1 MIAVHLDH
9 IQFAYGHETL
19 FTDLVWQIHAD
30 RRVGLIGSN
39 GCGKSTLLNI
49 IAGQIECDDG
59 FVIRKD
65 GLSIGVLNQ
74 HPDLDP
80 DASIW
85 DAVITASQQIAE
97 LEQEMQT
104 VDERLA
110 DPQVYGNSKTLVRV
124 LAQQENLLAK
134 YTQIGGPSYE
144 GRIRSVL
151 QKLGFNESQFSQPIH
166 ELSGGQKK
174 LVGLARLM
182 VMNPD
187 LLLLD
192 EPDNHLDLEG
202 KAYLEAFLLQH
213 KGAVILVS
221 HDRYLLDLVVDE
233 IVEMEAGQLTHYPGE
248 YSTYMFEK
256 QARLQRQ
263 EQVFQAQQKEIKR
276 LEQAAQRMLTWG
288 AVYDNE
294 KFSRRGKAMLKRLD
308 KMERVEQPLA
318 EQRRMGLNLSGWRG
332 SQKVLELID
341 LDMAFRAEEE
351 AQLILFTALNLQI
364 WHGER
369 VGLVGPNGA
378 GKTVLFSLI
387 LGELEASGGRIVQ
400 GPSVRAGYF
409 AQEHETLDMSATLID
424 TVRQAKPLSET
435 AAVAFLNRFLFT
447 YEQVRNPI
455 RTLSGG
461 ERSRL
466 QIALLMLSD
475 ANFLLLDE
483 PTNNLDIASAETLEA
498 ALAEFEG
505 SALIIS
511 HDRYFLDQVVD
522 RIIEL
527 EYGSLREYTG
537 AYSAYQAAKLLATA
551 PHGFPEA
558 RNHK

>member
-49 IAGQIECDDG
+49 VAGQIECDEG

-65 GLSIGVLNQ
+65 GLSVGVLNQ

-80 DASIW
+80 DESIW

-97 LEQEMQT
+97 LEQEMQA

-124 LAQQENLLAK
+124 LAQQENMLAK

-144 GRIRSVL
+144 GRIQSVL

-308 KMERVEQPLA
+308 KMDRVEQPLA

-400 GPSVRAGYF
+400 GPSVRTGYF

-424 TVRQAKPLSET
+424 TVRQAKALSET

-527 EYGSLREYTG
+527 EHGSLREYIG

-551 PHGFPEA
+551 PHGLPEA

>member
-9 IQFAYGHETL
+9 IQFAYGHEIV

-49 IAGQIECDDG
+49 IAGQIECDEG
-59 FVIRKD
+59 FVVRKD
-65 GLSIGVLNQ
+65 GLSVGVLNQ

-85 DAVITASQQIAE
+85 DAVITASQQIVE

-134 YTQIGGPSYE
+134 YTQIDGPSYE

-151 QKLGFNESQFSQPIH
+151 QKLGFSESQFSQPIR

-202 KAYLEAFLLQH
+202 KAFLEAFLMQH
-213 KGAVILVS
+213 KGAFILVS

-233 IVEMEAGQLTHYPGE
+233 IVEMEAGRLTHYPGE

-263 EQVFQAQQKEIKR
+263 QQVYQAQQKEINR

-308 KMERVEQPLA
+308 KMDRVEQPPT
-318 EQRRMGLNLSGWRG
+318 EQRRMGLSLNGWRG

-341 LDMAFRAEEE
+341 LDMTFHPEEE
-351 AQLILFTALNLQI
+351 AQPVLFSALNLQI

-400 GPSVRAGYF
+400 GPSVRTGYF
-409 AQEHETLDMSATLID
+409 AQEHEILDMSATLID
-424 TVRQAKPLSET
+424 TVRQARALSET

-527 EYGSLREYTG
+527 EDGCMREYAG

-551 PHGFPEA
+551 PYEITEA
-558 RNHK
+558 RN